1 MAKDEKSVVVS
12 IRIDKGLKI
21 ELERN
26 GVNVSKAAREYFER
40 VAREARSARALDE
53 IAGFVKRKVKPS
65 KPGFA
70 ERSIREDRDEA
81 H

>member
-1 MAKDEKSVVVS
+1 MGGNKKVHHGESRKNT
-12 IRIDKGLKI
+12 RYKI

-53 IAGFVKRKVKPS
+53 IAGLRGLSANWGLKPI
-65 KPGFA
+65 
-70 ERSIREDRDEA
+70 RSLMPALMRA
-81 H
+81 